1 MFISQCLLCVT
12 FIVMNTPELE
22 TETESGEILVEE
34 FDEDAELQARIW
46 NAFMRNQTHDMS

>member
-22 TETESGEILVEE
+22 RETEAGEIRVEE